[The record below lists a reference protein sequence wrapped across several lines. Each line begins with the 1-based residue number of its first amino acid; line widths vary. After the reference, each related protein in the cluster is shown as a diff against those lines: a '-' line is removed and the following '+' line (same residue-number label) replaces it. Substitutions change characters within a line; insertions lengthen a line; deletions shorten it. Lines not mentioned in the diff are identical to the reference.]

1 MPNYVRNW
9 VPGGT
14 YFFTV
19 TLRDRRSCLLTQH
32 VDLLRDAVRATREK
46 YPFTIVAMVV
56 LPDHLH
62 CIWTLPREDH
72 DFATRWKSIKSR
84 FSHAIPR
91 DAFVRPDALRSGER
105 GIWQRRYWEHT
116 IRDERDLAN
125 HIDYIHINP
134 VKHGVAARA
143 CEWPHS
149 SIHRFIASG
158 VVPSDWA
165 ANVDDLSVDA
175 AAD

>member
-19 TLRDRRSCLLTQH
+19 TLRDRRSGLLTQY
-32 VDLLRDAVRATREK
+32 VDALRNAVRETREK
-46 YPFTIVAMVV
+46 YPFAIIAMVI

-62 CIWTLPREDH
+62 CVWKLPPDDH

-84 FSHAIPR
+84 FSRAIPR
-91 DAFVRPDALRSGER
+91 DAFVRPDALRIGER
-105 GIWQRRYWEHT
+105 GIWQRRYWEYT
-116 IRDERDLAN
+116 IRNERDLAN

-134 VKHGVAARA
+134 VKHGYVTRA
-143 CEWPHS
+143 SDWPHS
-149 SIHRFIASG
+149 SIHRYVASG
-158 VVPSDWA
+158 IVTTDWA
-165 ANVDDLSVDA
+165 AEISDA
-175 AAD
+175 DFGEPA